1 MCGRFQWGH
10 ASMPLMRLYFQWWDT
25 YWNWKT
31 CWNQRKIVLVSLQ
44 IPPSL
49 PEVSVRRWVSDLPL
63 SSQRSWSFRWPS
75 RRSWYSL
82 RGIYWKPDMLDGWY
96 AMTHMPWSSTHPLFC
111 NSWQSGQVRTSSL
124 LRDFNSEVF
133 LVFFFRVLHFLHT
146 MIHRFQS
153 WHCHLF
159 LCVRLAFEICHEGD
173 ISLCPTLSTEFPPIV
188 SKKGGGRPF
197 IRIVSIKIWQISQA
211 ISVSPC
217 SELCTF
223 QSQSLHPVGGAWKDM
238 KSMPLLVVHFREMN
252 EPQVDRP

>member
-1 MCGRFQWGH
+1 
-10 ASMPLMRLYFQWWDT
+10 MRLYFQWWDT

-133 LVFFFRVLHFLHT
+133 LVFF
-146 MIHRFQS
+146 S
-153 WHCHLF
+153 GC
-159 LCVRLAFEICHEGD
+159 
-173 ISLCPTLSTEFPPIV
+173 
-188 SKKGGGRPF
+188 
-197 IRIVSIKIWQISQA
+197 
-211 ISVSPC
+211 
-217 SELCTF
+217 CTF
-223 QSQSLHPVGGAWKDM
+223 FTLWFIGFNHGTAICFFVWGSLS
-238 KSMPLLVVHFREMN
+238 KSATKVT
-252 EPQVDRP
+252 